1 MHFFVC
7 LQDRIQAAKK
17 KESNKDKIVPATA
30 NS

>member
-17 KESNKDKIVPATA
+17 ESNKDKIVPATA